1 MANAC
6 HECTDNFKAGVY
18 IVCFLFL
25 VLALVVATILS
36 VYLVSFCFFFFLPRS
51 GHLTRTSEYK
61 SSSPCWLC
69 SPHQVFLLW
78 EPTFARRVAVP
89 TPDGSCRSLSA
100 TYVVLVRM
108 KTCTDR

>member
-36 VYLVSFCFFFFLPRS
+36 VYLVREFLFLFF
-51 GHLTRTSEYK
+51 
-61 SSSPCWLC
+61 SSSLGT
-69 SPHQVFLLW
+69 SY
-78 EPTFARRVAVP
+78 
-89 TPDGSCRSLSA
+89 PDL
-100 TYVVLVRM
+100 
-108 KTCTDR
+108 